1 MVDFSQKFE
10 KLFVQPYRD
19 SKFTDPIPAKKFS
32 ALINPAS
39 YSTSYHFEYNDCQ
52 APGTSSVEL
61 KFNKIKPQ
69 EFNFDFVFDGTGVV
83 KDLSVISIGVGNPL
97 EKPTSVTDQIDDF
110 KLKIIDFQ
118 GDTHRPYYLK
128 IHWGTLLFKG
138 VLNQMDLEFKLFG
151 VDGAPLRA
159 IAKCKFTGSIEEKLR
174 TALEYRQSPDVTHK
188 RITKSTDRLDQMT
201 NKIYNKPNNYI
212 QIAKFNSMDSFRK
225 VPTGTTIIFPPIE
238 K

>member
-10 KLFVQPYRD
+10 KLYVQPYRD
-19 SKFTDPIPAKKFS
+19 SKFSDPVPEKKFN

-39 YSTSYHFEYNDCQ
+39 YNTSYSFEYNDCQ
-52 APGTSSVEL
+52 APGTSSVEM

-69 EFNFDFVFDGTGVV
+69 QFNFDFVFDGTGVV
-83 KDLSVISIGVGNPL
+83 RDLSVVSIGVANPL
-97 EKPTSVTDQIDDF
+97 EKPTSVTDQIDEF

-138 VLNQMDLEFKLFG
+138 VLLQMDLEFKVFG
-151 VDGAPLRA
+151 TDGAPLRA
-159 IAKCKFTGSIEEKLR
+159 IAKCKFSGSIEEKLR
-174 TALEYRQSPDVTHK
+174 TALQNNQSPDVTHK
-188 RITKSTDRLDQMT
+188 RTFLATDRLDQMT
-201 NKIYNKPNNYI
+201 NKIYKDPKNYI
-212 QIAKFNSMDSFRK
+212 NIASFNSIDSFREI
-225 VPTGTTIIFPPIE
+225 PSGITLLFPPIE